1 MVLRLHNSLTRGIED
16 FSPLNGNKVA
26 LYTCGPTVYNFPHIG
41 NYRAYIFSDLLKRT
55 LSYNDFEVK
64 HIMNLT
70 DIDDKTIRDSQKE
83 GKSLKEFTEFYTEE
97 FYKDRDMLAIIPA
110 KKYTKATDYIK
121 EMLLLTETL
130 IEKGFAYKGED
141 DSIYFSIEKDED
153 YGKLAH
159 LDRSKLLE
167 NAKGRM
173 KSDEYDKDN
182 AQDFALWKMWD
193 EADGEVFWVPSEILG
208 KDTDIPKGRPGWHI
222 ECSAMAMATLGETID
237 IHTGGIDNMF
247 PHHENEI
254 AQSECATG
262 EPFSKFF
269 MHNEHLL
276 VENKK
281 MSKSAGNF
289 YTLRDIVEKGYDP
302 ISYRYLNL
310 GTHYRTPLN
319 FSFESLEGAKTAL
332 KKMRSVI
339 ETLPEGGMIDEK
351 YEELFR
357 GAINDDLNIPKAL
370 GIAWTMIADEN
381 VEGADKRATLL
392 KFDEVFGL
400 SLDKVEDIQM
410 PEEVTVLVEKRA
422 LARAKK
428 DFALS
433 DTLRAEI
440 NALGYEVKD
449 TADGQKVSKI

>member
-1 MVLRLHNSLTRGIED
+1 V
-16 FSPLNGNKVA
+16 
-26 LYTCGPTVYNFPHIG
+26 
-41 NYRAYIFSDLLKRT
+41 
-55 LSYNDFEVK
+55 
-64 HIMNLT
+64 
-70 DIDDKTIRDSQKE
+70 
-83 GKSLKEFTEFYTEE
+83 
-97 FYKDRDMLAIIPA
+97 
-110 KKYTKATDYIK
+110 
-121 EMLLLTETL
+121 
-130 IEKGFAYKGED
+130 
-141 DSIYFSIEKDED
+141 
-153 YGKLAH
+153 
-159 LDRSKLLE
+159 
-167 NAKGRM
+167 
-173 KSDEYDKDN
+173 
-182 AQDFALWKMWD
+182 D

>member
-182 AQDFALWKMWD
+182 AQDFALWKMWTRQM
-193 EADGEVFWVPSEILG
+193 V
-208 KDTDIPKGRPGWHI
+208 K
-222 ECSAMAMATLGETID
+222 
-237 IHTGGIDNMF
+237 
-247 PHHENEI
+247 
-254 AQSECATG
+254 
-262 EPFSKFF
+262 FSGFQ
-269 MHNEHLL
+269 
-276 VENKK
+276 V
-281 MSKSAGNF
+281 KS
-289 YTLRDIVEKGYDP
+289 
-302 ISYRYLNL
+302 
-310 GTHYRTPLN
+310 
-319 FSFESLEGAKTAL
+319 
-332 KKMRSVI
+332 
-339 ETLPEGGMIDEK
+339 
-351 YEELFR
+351 
-357 GAINDDLNIPKAL
+357 
-370 GIAWTMIADEN
+370 
-381 VEGADKRATLL
+381 
-392 KFDEVFGL
+392 
-400 SLDKVEDIQM
+400 
-410 PEEVTVLVEKRA
+410 
-422 LARAKK
+422 
-428 DFALS
+428 
-433 DTLRAEI
+433 
-440 NALGYEVKD
+440 
-449 TADGQKVSKI
+449 